1 MILYRVTHRAD
12 KRMVKKKKKNSE
24 YIEPTYNESH
34 IITNTKRKLEKHGEE
49 HG

>member
-1 MILYRVTHRAD
+1 MIIYRVTHRAD
-12 KRMVKKKKKNSE
+12 KRMVKKKNSKC
-24 YIEPTYNESH
+24 IEPTYNESH